1 MKRLT
6 HTYSIIARDA
16 ATGQFGIGVQ
26 SHSFAVGSVVPWAER
41 GVGAVATQAWTDTS
55 YGKLGLDL
63 MRAGK
68 SAEQALAG
76 LTCSDSDA
84 AIRQVAMIDNQG
96 RVAAHTGARCVAYAG
111 HICGEQFSVQG
122 NLLSSDGVWK
132 AMADAYRKAVEKKV
146 GDFSER
152 LLQALEA
159 AQDAGGDV
167 RGMQSAALV
176 VVPGPDDPLDWDAI
190 TNLRVDD
197 NDHPLVELRRLLTV
211 QRSYE
216 YRARATHAVEEG
228 NMAEAR
234 AHYGN
239 LRGLVV
245 GTREPQFWYAAS
257 LAEHGYMD
265 EALPIFAEV
274 FKVEPIWRSL
284 ISRLVKARLLTLA
297 PDDVKRIKALPKEKA
312 TPKKK
317 K

>member
-1 MKRLT
+1 
-6 HTYSIIARDA
+6 
-16 ATGQFGIGVQ
+16 
-26 SHSFAVGSVVPWAER
+26 
-41 GVGAVATQAWTDTS
+41 
-55 YGKLGLDL
+55 
-63 MRAGK
+63 
-68 SAEQALAG
+68 
-76 LTCSDSDA
+76 
-84 AIRQVAMIDNQG
+84 
-96 RVAAHTGARCVAYAG
+96 VAAHTGAQCVAFAG

-122 NLLSSDGVWK
+122 NLLSSASVYE
-132 AMADAYRKAVEKKV
+132 AMAETYRKAVEKKV

-152 LLQALEA
+152 LLQTLEA
-159 AQDAGGDV
+159 GQDAGGDV
-167 RGMQSAALV
+167 RGMQSAALL

-216 YRARATHAVEEG
+216 YRMRATHAVEVG
-228 NMAEAR
+228 NIAEAR

-245 GTREPQFWYAAS
+245 GTREPQFWYAAA

-284 ISRLVKARLLTLA
+284 ISRLVKAGRLTLKA
-297 PDDVKRIKALPKEKA
+297 EDVKRIKALPKEKVA
-312 TPKKK
+312 AKKK
-317 K
+317 